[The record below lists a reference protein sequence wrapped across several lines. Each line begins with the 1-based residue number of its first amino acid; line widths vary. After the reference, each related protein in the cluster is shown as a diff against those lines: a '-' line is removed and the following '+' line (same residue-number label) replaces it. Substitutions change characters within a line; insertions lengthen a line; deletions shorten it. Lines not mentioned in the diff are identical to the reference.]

1 MDRDLSDNFHQP
13 RKAPI
18 HPRLGKMRVFAE
30 PRTVARTSSGGIQ
43 GSPWARLPDWA
54 SSWKKLSDRIEAN
67 HCSGNLALR
76 ARPAELPLKDAV
88 HMRFHDLK
96 LLRSFPRKQ
105 SERSDSSLPQP
116 KAKNLASAGPPA
128 PVSAEFGPA
137 PQAIPQA
144 FLCEASDE
152 SLLDWS
158 TRSKIS
164 SMSLQASIDGCSE
177 VCLDRL
183 FGFAKNCLD
192 LLVAHRF
199 GSYLIQKLL
208 VRDKRMSSLL
218 TDYCQAYFNKLA
230 TDEYSSR
237 IMQRLIELSPPF
249 RKFAMLTF
257 KSDLELYTK
266 GVAAGFLVCAGVLHS
281 QSEEERDVISNH
293 IKKGSP
299 HKILENKYFKK
310 ILVSYLSVCSDEKLD
325 KLFVWLRFDKGLRYF
340 LQDKHSCFI
349 LIKYLERH
357 HQRSSAA
364 LLDSLKRKTLSII
377 RTKFFGYFIGQLV
390 KKKETTV
397 LCLEIS
403 ETMRSVN
410 SEDFR
415 KLLREP
421 ILYQVYCG
429 SISILNLIEH

>member
-67 HCSGNLALR
+67 HGSGNLALR

-96 LLRSFPRKQ
+96 LLRNLPRKQ
-105 SERSDSSLPQP
+105 SGKSDST
-116 KAKNLASAGPPA
+116 PPA
-128 PVSAEFGPA
+128 KVKTSPLCGPLEA
-137 PQAIPQA
+137 AQLVPAAQAIPSA
-144 FLCEASDE
+144 ELCEASDQ
-152 SLLDWS
+152 SLLEWA

-164 SMSLQASIDGCSE
+164 SMSLQASIEGCSE

-183 FGFAKNCLD
+183 FGFSRNYLN

-208 VRDKRMSSLL
+208 MRDKRMTSLL
-218 TDYCQAYFNKLA
+218 NDFCQAFFFKLA

-237 IMQRLIELSPPF
+237 IMQRLIELSPAF
-249 RKFAMLTF
+249 RRFAMLTF
-257 KSDLELYTK
+257 KNDLELYTK
-266 GVAAGFLVCAGVLHS
+266 GVAAGFLVSAGVLHS

-293 IKKGSP
+293 IKKGGP

-310 ILVSYLSVCSDEKLD
+310 ILVSYLSVCSAEKLD
-325 KLFVWLRFDKGLRYF
+325 KLFTWLRFDKGLRYF

-357 HQRSSAA
+357 HQKSCAA
-364 LLDSLKRKTLSII
+364 ILDALKSKTLSII
-377 RTKFFGYFIGQLV
+377 RMKFFGYFIGQLV
-390 KKKETTV
+390 KKQETAPV
-397 LCLEIS
+397 CLEICK
-403 ETMRSVN
+403 TLRSIN
-410 SEDFR
+410 SDDFR

-429 SISILNLIEH
+429 SISILNLIER

>member
-1 MDRDLSDNFHQP
+1 MDRDLSDNFHHTRRSP
-13 RKAPI
+13 VR
-18 HPRLGKMRVFAE
+18 PRLGKLRVFTE
-30 PRTVARTSSGGIQ
+30 PRPDPRATASGVQ
-43 GSPWARLPDWA
+43 GSPWARLPDWL
-54 SSWKKLSDRIEAN
+54 SCWKKLSDRIEAN
-67 HCSGNLALR
+67 HSSENLTLR

-96 LLRSFPRKQ
+96 LLRSLPRKQ
-105 SERSDSSLPQP
+105 SERSDSSLAQP
-116 KAKNLASAGPPA
+116 KVKSLPLTGPPA
-128 PVSAEFGPA
+128 ASELGPTA
-137 PQAIPQA
+137 QAIPA
-144 FLCEASDE
+144 AVLCEASDE

-164 SMSLQASIDGCSE
+164 SMALQASIDGCSE

-192 LLVAHRF
+192 SLVAHRF

-208 VRDKRMSSLL
+208 VRDRRMASLL

-237 IMQRLIELSPPF
+237 IMQRLIELSPAF
-249 RKFAMLTF
+249 RRFAMLTF

-266 GVAAGFLVCAGVLHS
+266 GVAAGFLVSAGVLHS
-281 QSEEERDVISNH
+281 QSEVERDVISNH

-310 ILVSYLSVCSDEKLD
+310 ILVTYLSVCSAEKLD

-357 HQRSSAA
+357 HQGSSAA
-364 LLDSLKRKTLSII
+364 LLDTLKRKTLSII

-390 KKKETTV
+390 KKKETAL

-403 ETMRSVN
+403 KTLRSVY